1 MMMRAK
7 SIGYAEYEILR
18 WMMSQT
24 DMSVLRQRM
33 VDDVKDAD
41 MRENAGERFDKAAK
55 NVKEMLQSKADVRRK
70 YCPKEH
76 PDAVSE

>member
-1 MMMRAK
+1 MMMRAR
-7 SIGYAEYEILR
+7 SIPYAEYEILR

-33 VDDVKDAD
+33 VDDVKDAE
-41 MRENAGERFDKAAK
+41 MRENAGDRFDKAAK
-55 NVKEMLQSKADVRRK
+55 NVKDMLQKKADVRRK
-70 YCPKEH
+70 SVPKGH

>member
-1 MMMRAK
+1 MMRAN

-41 MRENAGERFDKAAK
+41 MRENAGDRFDKAAK
-55 NVKEMLQSKADVRRK
+55 NVKDFLQGRADVRKK
-70 YCPKEH
+70 YVPKGH
-76 PDAVSE
+76 PDEGSE